1 MASGNP
7 QWYFRAKF
15 LLHFMGL
22 RLAIVSSHVGLRL
35 GILSSQY
42 RRYKEVTTFFLSF
55 CAPSRKKSGKLKS
68 SYKREY
74 INLGC
79 NVDMDLSGP
88 TIHGWAVLGF
98 EGWLAGYQMAF
109 DTAKSK
115 LSQNNF
121 ALGYKAADFQLH
133 TNV

>member
-1 MASGNP
+1 MAL
-7 QWYFRAKF
+7 RDIRIK
-15 LLHFMGL
+15 LHIIHTCILPG
-22 RLAIVSSHVGLRL
+22 IKWHVSL
-35 GILSSQY
+35 
-42 RRYKEVTTFFLSF
+42 
-55 CAPSRKKSGKLKS
+55 CRKKSGKLKT

-74 INLGC
+74 VNLGC
-79 NVDMDLSGP
+79 NIDIDLSGP
-88 TIHGWAVLGF
+88 TIYGWAVLGY

-121 ALGYKAADFQLH
+121 ALGYKAGDFQLH